1 MNNREEKREEKRRE
15 EKRRK
20 NIISTGVVDCRLPR
34 INMKCLSEVDAG
46 RNLYLQDAI
55 TSEMLI
61 SKFNIS
67 LFLNYFNILII
78 IIIKNLIKKILKC

>member
-1 MNNREEKREEKRRE
+1 
-15 EKRRK
+15 
-20 NIISTGVVDCRLPR
+20 
-34 INMKCLSEVDAG
+34 MKCLSEVDAG